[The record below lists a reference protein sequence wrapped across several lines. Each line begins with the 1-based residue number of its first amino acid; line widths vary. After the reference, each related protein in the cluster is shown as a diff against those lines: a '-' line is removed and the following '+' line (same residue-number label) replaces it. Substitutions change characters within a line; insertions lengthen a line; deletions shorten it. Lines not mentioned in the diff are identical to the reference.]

1 VYRELLWIWR
11 DEAVSMRWD
20 EIRELWCDRQGHLR
34 RFSKESSMKK
44 DMTSQQ
50 VETATLVRRV
60 RRTWLRQ
67 LLLILSVIGP
77 GLITANVD
85 NDATGITGYS
95 LAGAQY
101 GYGLLWAVVLVTISL
116 AVVQEMAARMGV
128 VTGKGL
134 ADLIRERFGVRITF
148 WSMLLLLI
156 ANAATTVAEFAGVA
170 GAMDIF
176 GVSPFIAVPV
186 AAAVV
191 WFLVIRGSYKYVER
205 VLLALCLV
213 YVSYVASGF
222 LVHPDWAQ
230 VLHQTLVPPIQFN
243 QGYLLTLVAVI
254 GTTIAPWMQFY
265 QQSAIADKGI
275 EVKHLRYEQLDTYVG
290 AFLTDFVAFFIVIC
304 TGATLFVHHIQI
316 TEAKDAAI
324 ALEPLVGGNGR
335 IAEILFGVGLLN
347 ASVMA
352 ASVLPLSTAYSIAE
366 AFGWERGVGR
376 TFKEAPQFLT
386 LYTLIIVLGAGITL
400 FVPADRLV
408 FVLNLPNVVGG
419 MLLPLILVL
428 MILLCNDRRL
438 MGRYVNGPIYNYV
451 AWITTVV
458 MTVLSA
464 LIIWSFIFPFP

>member
-1 VYRELLWIWR
+1 MNKVLLT
-11 DEAVSMRWD
+11 
-20 EIRELWCDRQGHLR
+20 RQR
-34 RFSKESSMKK
+34 K
-44 DMTSQQ
+44 
-50 VETATLVRRV
+50 VRRV
-60 RRTWLRQ
+60 WMRQ
-67 LLLILSVIGP
+67 LLILLSVIGP

-134 ADLIRERFGVRITF
+134 ADLIREKFGVRITF

-176 GVSPFIAVPV
+176 GVSPYIAVPV
-186 AAAVV
+186 AAVVV
-191 WFLVIRGSYKYVER
+191 WVLVVRGSYRYVER
-205 VLLALCLV
+205 ILLALCLIYFT
-213 YVSYVASGF
+213 YVISGF
-222 LVHPDWAQ
+222 LVHPNWGE
-230 VLHQTLVPPIQFN
+230 VLHQTLVPPIRLN

-265 QQSAIADKGI
+265 QQSAIADKHI
-275 EVKHLRYEQLDTYVG
+275 KIAHLRYEQIDTYVG
-290 AFLTDFVAFFIVIC
+290 TFLTDFVAFFIVIC

-316 TEAKDAAI
+316 NEAKDAAL
-324 ALEPLVGGNGR
+324 ALAPLVRGNGQ

-347 ASVMA
+347 ASLMA

-376 TFKEAPQFLT
+376 NFKEAPQFLA
-386 LYTLIIVLGAGITL
+386 LYTFIIAVGAGITL
-400 FVPADRLV
+400 FVPKDRLV

-419 MLLPLILVL
+419 MLLPLILIL

-438 MGRYVNGPIYNYV
+438 MGRYVNGRANNIV
-451 AWITTVV
+451 AWITTIV
-458 MTVLSA
+458 MTVLTL
-464 LIIWSFIFPFP
+464 LIVVTTIFPNLFSG

>member
-1 VYRELLWIWR
+1 MNKPV
-11 DEAVSMRWD
+11 MT
-20 EIRELWCDRQGHLR
+20 RQR
-34 RFSKESSMKK
+34 K
-44 DMTSQQ
+44 
-50 VETATLVRRV
+50 VRHV
-60 RRTWLRQ
+60 WVRQ
-67 LLLILSVIGP
+67 LLLMLSVIGP

-116 AVVQEMAARMGV
+116 AVVQEMVARMGV

-134 ADLIRERFGVRITF
+134 GDLIRERFGVRITF

-176 GVSPFIAVPV
+176 GISPFIAVPV
-186 AAAVV
+186 AGIVV
-191 WFLVIRGSYKYVER
+191 WVLVIRGNYKYVER
-205 VLLALCLV
+205 ILLALCLIYLT
-213 YVSYVASGF
+213 YVVSGF
-222 LVHPDWAQ
+222 LVHPNWGE
-230 VLHQTLVPPIQFN
+230 VFHQTVIPQLQLN

-265 QQSAIADKGI
+265 QQSAIADKKI
-275 EVKHLRYEQLDTYVG
+275 PVAHLRYEQLDTYVG
-290 AFLTDFVAFFIVIC
+290 AFLTDFVAFFIVVC
-304 TGATLFVHHIQI
+304 TGATLFVHHIPI
-316 TEAKDAAI
+316 NEAKDAAL
-324 ALEPLVGGNGR
+324 ALAPLVGGNGR
-335 IAEILFGVGLLN
+335 IAEILFAVGLLN
-347 ASVMA
+347 ASLMA

-376 TFKEAPQFLT
+376 RFKEAPQFLT
-386 LYTLIIVLGAGITL
+386 LYTLIIVVGAGITL

-438 MGRYVNGPIYNYV
+438 MGRYVNGRVFNGV
-451 AWITTVV
+451 AWVTTGV
-458 MTVLSA
+458 MTVLTL
-464 LIIWSFIFPFP
+464 LIIMSTVFPRLFGGP

>member
-1 VYRELLWIWR
+1 MNKVLLT
-11 DEAVSMRWD
+11 
-20 EIRELWCDRQGHLR
+20 RQR
-34 RFSKESSMKK
+34 KI
-44 DMTSQQ
+44 
-50 VETATLVRRV
+50 RRV
-60 RRTWLRQ
+60 WMRQ
-67 LLLILSVIGP
+67 LLLLLSVIGP

-101 GYGLLWAVVLVTISL
+101 GYGLLWAIVLVTISL

-134 ADLIRERFGVRITF
+134 ADLIREKFGVRITF

-176 GVSPFIAVPV
+176 GVSPYIAVPV
-186 AAAVV
+186 AAVVV
-191 WFLVIRGSYKYVER
+191 WVLVVRGSYRYVER
-205 VLLALCLV
+205 VLLALCLIYFT
-213 YVSYVASGF
+213 YVISGF
-222 LVHPDWAQ
+222 LVHPNWGE
-230 VLHQTLVPPIQFN
+230 VLHQTLVPPIRLN

-265 QQSAIADKGI
+265 QQSAIADKHI
-275 EVKHLRYEQLDTYVG
+275 KIAHLRYEQIDTYVG
-290 AFLTDFVAFFIVIC
+290 TFLTDFVAFFIVVC

-316 TEAKDAAI
+316 NEAKDAAL
-324 ALEPLVGGNGR
+324 ALAPLVRGNGQ

-347 ASVMA
+347 ASLMA

-376 TFKEAPQFLT
+376 NFKEAPQFLA
-386 LYTLIIVLGAGITL
+386 LYTFIIAVGAGITL
-400 FVPADRLV
+400 FVPKDRLV

-419 MLLPLILVL
+419 MLLPLILIL

-438 MGRYVNGPIYNYV
+438 MGRYVNGRANNIV
-451 AWITTVV
+451 AWITTIV
-458 MTVLSA
+458 MTVLTL
-464 LIIWSFIFPFP
+464 LIVVTTIFPGLFGG

>member
-1 VYRELLWIWR
+1 
-11 DEAVSMRWD
+11 
-20 EIRELWCDRQGHLR
+20 
-34 RFSKESSMKK
+34 MKK
-44 DMTSQQ
+44 DITQDITRKS
-50 VETATLVRRV
+50 VIKRRGRRV
-60 RRTWLRQ
+60 WVRQ
-67 LLLILSVIGP
+67 LLLMLSVIGP

-95 LAGAQY
+95 LAGAKY
-101 GYGLLWAVVLVTISL
+101 GYGLLWAVVRVTISL
-116 AVVQEMAARMGV
+116 AVVLEMVARLGV

-148 WSMLLLLI
+148 WSMVLLLI
-156 ANAATTVAEFAGVA
+156 ANIATTVAEFAGIA

-176 GVSPFIAVPV
+176 GVSPFIAIPI
-186 AAAVV
+186 AAALV

-205 VLLALCLV
+205 VLLVLCLI
-213 YVSYVASGF
+213 YVSYIASGF

-230 VLHQTLVPPIQFN
+230 VFHQTFVPPLQFK

-265 QQSAIADKGI
+265 QQSAIADKRI
-275 EVKHLRYEQLDTYVG
+275 EVAHLRYEQIDTYVG
-290 AFLTDFVAFFIVIC
+290 AFLTDFVAFFIVVC

-316 TEAKDAAI
+316 NEAKDAAL
-324 ALEPLVGGNGR
+324 ALAPLVSGNGQ

-347 ASVMA
+347 ASLMA

-376 TFKEAPQFLT
+376 SFKEAPQFLF
-386 LYTLIIVLGAGITL
+386 LYTFIIVVGAGITL
-400 FVPADRLV
+400 FVPKDRLV

-419 MLLPLILVL
+419 MLLPLVLIL

-438 MGRYVNGPIYNYV
+438 MGRYVNGRVFNTI
-451 AWITTVV
+451 AWVTTVV
-458 MTVLSA
+458 MTVLTF
-464 LIIWSFIFPFP
+464 LIILTTLAPGLFGGP

>member
-1 VYRELLWIWR
+1 MNKVLLT
-11 DEAVSMRWD
+11 
-20 EIRELWCDRQGHLR
+20 RQR
-34 RFSKESSMKK
+34 K
-44 DMTSQQ
+44 
-50 VETATLVRRV
+50 VRRV
-60 RRTWLRQ
+60 WMRQ
-67 LLLILSVIGP
+67 LLILLSVIGP

-134 ADLIRERFGVRITF
+134 ADLIREKFGVRITF

-176 GVSPFIAVPV
+176 GVSPYIAVPV
-186 AAAVV
+186 AAVVV
-191 WFLVIRGSYKYVER
+191 WVLVVRGSYRYVER
-205 VLLALCLV
+205 ILLVLCLIYFT
-213 YVSYVASGF
+213 YVISGF
-222 LVHPDWAQ
+222 LVHPNWGE
-230 VLHQTLVPPIQFN
+230 VLHQTLVPPIQLN
-243 QGYLLTLVAVI
+243 QRYLLTLVAVI

-265 QQSAIADKGI
+265 QQSAIADKHI
-275 EVKHLRYEQLDTYVG
+275 KIAHLRYEQIDTYLG
-290 AFLTDFVAFFIVIC
+290 AFLTDFVAFFIVVC

-316 TEAKDAAI
+316 NEAKDAAL
-324 ALEPLVGGNGR
+324 ALAPLVGGNGQ

-347 ASVMA
+347 ASLMA

-376 TFKEAPQFLT
+376 NFKEAPQFLA
-386 LYTLIIVLGAGITL
+386 LYTFIIAVGAGITL
-400 FVPADRLV
+400 FVPKDRLV

-419 MLLPLILVL
+419 MLLPLILIL

-438 MGRYVNGPIYNYV
+438 MGRYVNGRANNIV
-451 AWITTVV
+451 AWITTIV
-458 MTVLSA
+458 MTVLTL
-464 LIIWSFIFPFP
+464 LIVVTTIFPNLFSG

>member
-1 VYRELLWIWR
+1 
-11 DEAVSMRWD
+11 
-20 EIRELWCDRQGHLR
+20 
-34 RFSKESSMKK
+34 MKK
-44 DMTSQQ
+44 DVIGEQDEMIRRK
-50 VETATLVRRV
+50 RRV
-60 RRTWLRQ
+60 RHPGLRQ

-116 AVVQEMAARMGV
+116 MVVQEMVARMGV

-134 ADLIRERFGVRITF
+134 ADLIREHFGVRITF

-156 ANAATTVAEFAGVA
+156 ANIATTVAEFAGIA

-176 GVSPFIAVPV
+176 GISPLVAIPV
-186 AAAVV
+186 AAIVV
-191 WFLVIRGSYKYVER
+191 WVLVVRGSYKYVER
-205 VLLALCLV
+205 VLLVLCLI
-213 YVSYVASGF
+213 YASYVVSGF

-230 VLHQTLVPPIQFN
+230 VFHATVVPPFQLN

-265 QQSAIADKGI
+265 QQSAVADKGI
-275 EVKHLRYEQLDTYVG
+275 AVQHLKYERLDTYVG
-290 AFLTDFVAFFIVIC
+290 TFLTDFVAFFIVVC

-316 TEAKDAAI
+316 NEAKDAAL

-335 IAEILFGVGLLN
+335 IAAILFGIGLLN
-347 ASVMA
+347 ASLMA

-366 AFGWERGVGR
+366 AFGWERSVSLGFR
-376 TFKEAPQFLT
+376 EAPQFLS
-386 LYTLIIVLGAGITL
+386 LYTFIIVVGAGITL
-400 FVPADRLV
+400 FVPTDRLV

-419 MLLPLILVL
+419 MLLPLVLIL

-438 MGRYVNGPIYNYV
+438 MGRYVNGRFLNGV
-451 AWITTVV
+451 AWTTTVL
-458 MTVLSA
+458 MTVLTL
-464 LIIWSFIFPFP
+464 LIIVSTLFPSLFGGS